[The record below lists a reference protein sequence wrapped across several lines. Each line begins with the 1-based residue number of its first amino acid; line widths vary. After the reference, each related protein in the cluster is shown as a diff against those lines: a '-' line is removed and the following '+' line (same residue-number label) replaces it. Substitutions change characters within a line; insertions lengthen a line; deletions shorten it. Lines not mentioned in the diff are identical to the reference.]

1 MRLVLDVENTV
12 TKRNN
17 KTHMDPFEPT
27 NFLVQVGTKNVDIPS
42 ERHILTFDHVE
53 YNDRTGANAKLLQ
66 TILDQTT
73 LLIMHNAQH
82 DLMWLWASGFKY
94 DGEIYDTMLAEY
106 ILQRGQK
113 QPLSLLACAERR
125 NLNFQKDDTLKK
137 YFKEGYNT
145 NEIPLDELSYY
156 LGCDIDT
163 TTELFHAIDT
173 EGYAKSCS
181 NGMDRVRAITCKV
194 CKTLTRM
201 YMSGFRV
208 DRLALREV
216 RKEFEEEKTN
226 IEQRLFKQIRDLMG
240 DTPVNL
246 NSPEQVSQVIF
257 SRKVLD
263 KKEWVELF
271 DFTKNLPEF
280 KDAVA
285 ANSKLLRKTTAFSCP
300 TCNGEGSRYK
310 KKKDGTNF
318 KKANKCPDCLARG
331 YQLKETNK
339 LAGLGFNPPNKT
351 WVSANGFSTSKGNLD
366 ILIATAKTKRM
377 DKAIQFLEDIKR
389 LSAVSTYLS
398 SFVDGI
404 SNYTKEDGF
413 LHVGLTQHITSTGRF
428 SGRNPNMQNMPRGGT
443 FPVKRVFVSRWQG
456 GHILEADFAQLEF
469 RVAAYLS
476 QDKVAMNEI
485 ATGFDVHSYTA
496 KVITD
501 AGQQTSR
508 QVAKGHTFAPLFG
521 ASGYGR
527 SKAEAAY
534 YKHFNQ
540 KYKGIAKWH
549 KKLGDEAL
557 RYRKITTPS
566 GRQYAFPDVERRVN
580 GQPTHFT
587 MIKNYPVQGFATGDI
602 VPVVLLELDER
613 LKPLKSCLV
622 NTVHD
627 STVID
632 VHPNEKNYV
641 IQIITDMNNDL
652 DLIIEEAYNVKMN
665 VPMLLEAKIGPN
677 WLDTK
682 DVSEYNYN
690 SFHH

>member
-12 TKRNN
+12 TKRNG
-17 KTHMDPFEPT
+17 KTHMDPFEPN

-42 ERHILTFDHVE
+42 ERHLLTFDHVE
-53 YNDRTGANAKLLQ
+53 QTDRSGANARLLQ

-125 NLNFQKDDTLKK
+125 NLSFQKDDTLKK

-145 NEIPLDELSYY
+145 NEIPLEELTHY

-163 TTELFHAIDT
+163 TAELFIAIN
-173 EGYAKSCS
+173 EAYSRSES
-181 NGMDRVRAITCKV
+181 NGMDRVRDITFRV
-194 CKTLTRM
+194 CRTLTRM

-208 DRLALREV
+208 DRLALEEV
-216 RKEFEEEKTN
+216 RKEFEQEKVN
-226 IEQRLFKQIRDLMG
+226 IEGRLFKQIRELMG

-257 SRKVLD
+257 SRAVIN
-263 KKEWVELF
+263 KKEWVDLF
-271 DFTKNLPEF
+271 EFTKNLEEF
-280 KDAVA
+280 KAAVE
-285 ANSKLLRKTTAFSCP
+285 ANSKLLKRTTAFSCP
-300 TCNGEGSRYK
+300 TCNGIGSRYK
-310 KKKDGTNF
+310 KKKDGSDF
-318 KKANKCPDCLARG
+318 KKASKCPDCLARG
-331 YQLKETNK
+331 YQLKQTNK
-339 LAGLGFNPPNKT
+339 LAGLGFYAPNKT

-366 ILIATAKTKRM
+366 ILISTAKTRGM
-377 DKAIQFLEDIKR
+377 TIAIQFLEDIKR
-389 LSAVSTYLS
+389 LSAITTYLS
-398 SFVDGI
+398 SFVEGI
-404 SNYTKEDGF
+404 NTYTKEDGM

-443 FPVKRVFVSRWQG
+443 FPVKRVFISRWEG

-476 QDKVAMNEI
+476 QDKTAMQEI

-496 KVITD
+496 RVISD
-501 AGQQTSR
+501 AGQPTTR

-521 ASGYGR
+521 ASGFGR

-534 YKHFNQ
+534 YKHFNE
-540 KYKGIAKWH
+540 KYRGIAKWH
-549 KKLGDEAL
+549 KKLGEEAI
-557 RYRKITTPS
+557 RYRKITTLS
-566 GRQYAFPDVERRVN
+566 GRQYAFPDVERRQN
-580 GQPTHFT
+580 GTPTHFT

-602 VPVVLLELDER
+602 VPVVLVEMDKRLDSLR
-613 LKPLKSCLV
+613 SCLV

-632 VHPNEKNYV
+632 VHPDEKDKV
-641 IQIITDMNNDL
+641 IQIIVDMNKDL
-652 DLIIEEAYNVKMN
+652 DKIIEGAYDVKMN

-677 WLDTK
+677 WLDTE
-682 DVSEYNYN
+682 DVLCIT
-690 SFHH
+690 

>member
-82 DLMWLWASGFKY
+82 DLMWLWASGFEY

-257 SRKVLD
+257 SRQVID

-271 DFTKNLPEF
+271 DFTSNLPEF
-280 KDAVA
+280 RDAVA

-318 KKANKCPDCLARG
+318 KNANKCPDCLARG

-501 AGQQTSR
+501 AGQETSR

-521 ASGYGR
+521 ASGFGR

-534 YKHFNQ
+534 YKHFND

-557 RYRKITTPS
+557 RHRKITTPS

-580 GQPTHFT
+580 GQPSHFT

-632 VHPNEKNYV
+632 VHPNEKDYV

-652 DLIIEEAYNVKMN
+652 DLIIEEAYDVKMN
-665 VPMLLEAKIGPN
+665 VPMLLEAKIGSN
-677 WLDTK
+677 WLDTN
-682 DVSEYNYN
+682 DV
-690 SFHH
+690 

>member
-1 MRLVLDVENTV
+1 MRIVLDVENTT

-17 KTHMDPFEPT
+17 KTHMDPFEVN
-27 NFLVQVGTKNVDIPS
+27 NFLVQVGTKNVDVPS
-42 ERHILTFDHVE
+42 ERHLLTFDHVE
-53 YNDRTGANAKLLQ
+53 YTDRSGDNSRLLQ
-66 TILDQTT
+66 TILDKTT

-94 DGEIYDTMLAEY
+94 DGDIYDTMLAEY

-125 NLNFQKDDTLKK
+125 KLTFQKDDTLKK

-145 NEIPLDELSYY
+145 NEIPLKELTHY

-163 TTELFHAIDT
+163 TAELFLATLT
-173 EGYAKSCS
+173 EGFSKSES
-181 NGMDRVRAITCKV
+181 NGMDRIRDITFRV
-194 CKTLTRM
+194 CKALTRM
-201 YMSGFRV
+201 YMRGIRV
-208 DRLALREV
+208 DRLALQGV
-216 RKEFEEEKTN
+216 KKQFEQEKTD
-226 IEQRLFKQIRDLMG
+226 IEGRLFTQIRELMG

-257 SRKVLD
+257 SRKIID
-263 KKEWVELF
+263 KKVWVDLF
-271 DFTKNLPEF
+271 DYTNNMAEF
-280 KDAVA
+280 KAAVA
-285 ANSKLLRKTTAFSCP
+285 SNSTLIRKTTAFSCP
-300 TCNGEGSRYK
+300 TCNGIGSRYK
-310 KKKDGTNF
+310 KKKDGSDF
-318 KKANKCPDCLARG
+318 KKASKCPDCLSRG
-331 YQLKETNK
+331 YQLSQTNK
-339 LAGLGFNPPNKT
+339 LAGLGFNPLNKT
-351 WVSANGFSTSKGNLD
+351 WVSANGFSTGKSILD
-366 ILIATAKTKRM
+366 MLIATAKTKRM
-377 DKAIQFLEDIKR
+377 TVAIQFLEDVKR

-456 GHILEADFAQLEF
+456 GQILEADFAQLEF

-476 QDKVAMNEI
+476 QDKTAMQEI
-485 ATGFDVHSYTA
+485 ATGFDVHAYTA

-501 AGQQTSR
+501 AGQPTTR

-521 ASGYGR
+521 ASGFGR
-527 SKAEAAY
+527 SRAEAAY
-534 YKHFNQ
+534 YRHFNQ
-540 KYKGIAKWH
+540 KYDGIAKWH
-549 KKLGDEAL
+549 KKLGNEAI
-557 RYRKITTPS
+557 RQGKITTPS
-566 GRQYAFPDVERRVN
+566 GRQYAFPDVERRQN
-580 GQPTHFT
+580 GTPTHFT

-602 VPVVLLELDER
+602 VPVVLLEMDER

-632 VHPNEKNYV
+632 VHPNETNYV
-641 IQIITDMNNDL
+641 IQIIKDMNNDL
-652 DLIIEEAYNVKMN
+652 DQIIEEAYDVKMN

-682 DVSEYNYN
+682 DV
-690 SFHH
+690 

>member
-1 MRLVLDVENTV
+1 MRLVLDVENTT
-12 TKRNN
+12 TKRNG
-17 KTHMDPFEPT
+17 KTHMDPFEPN

-42 ERHILTFDHVE
+42 ERHLLTFDHIE
-53 YNDRTGANAKLLQ
+53 ESDRSGANSRLLQ
-66 TILDQTT
+66 TILDKTT

-125 NLNFQKDDTLKK
+125 NLTFQKDDTLKK

-145 NEIPLDELSYY
+145 NEIPLKELTHY

-163 TTELFHAIDT
+163 TGELFLATLT
-173 EGYAKSCS
+173 EGFSKSES
-181 NGMDRVRAITCKV
+181 NGMDRIRDITFRV

-208 DRLALREV
+208 DRLALQVV
-216 RKEFEEEKTN
+216 RKEFEQEKTD
-226 IEQRLFKQIRDLMG
+226 IEGRLFKQIRELMG

-257 SRKVLD
+257 SRKVID

-271 DFTKNLPEF
+271 DFTKDATEF
-280 KDAVA
+280 KNAVA
-285 ANSKLLRKTTAFSCP
+285 ANTKLLSKTIAFSCP
-300 TCNGEGSRYK
+300 VCNGEGSRYK
-310 KKKDGTNF
+310 KKKDGSNF
-318 KKANKCPDCLARG
+318 KKASKCPDCLSRG
-331 YQLKETNK
+331 YQLKKTNK
-339 LAGLGFNPPNKT
+339 LAGLGFSPPSKK
-351 WVSANGFSTSKGNLD
+351 WVSANGFSTGKDNLD
-366 ILIATAKTKRM
+366 ILISIANTKRM
-377 DKAIQFLEDIKR
+377 TSAIEFLQDVKR
-389 LSAVSTYLS
+389 LSAVTTYLS
-398 SFVDGI
+398 SFVEGI

-476 QDKVAMNEI
+476 QDKTAMQEI

-496 KVITD
+496 KVISD
-501 AGQQTSR
+501 AGQPTTR

-527 SKAEAAY
+527 SRAEAAY
-534 YKHFNQ
+534 YKHFNE
-540 KYKGIAKWH
+540 KYQGIATWH
-549 KKLGDEAL
+549 KKLGNEAM
-557 RYRKITTPS
+557 RHGKITTPS
-566 GRQYAFPDVERRVN
+566 GRQYAFPNVERRQN
-580 GQPTHFT
+580 GTPTHFT

-602 VPVVLLELDER
+602 VPVVLLEMDER
-613 LKPLKSCLV
+613 LKPLQSCLV

-632 VHPNEKNYV
+632 VHPKEKNYV
-641 IQIITDMNNDL
+641 IQIIMDMNNDL
-652 DLIIEEAYNVKMN
+652 DQIIEEAYDVKMN

-677 WLDTK
+677 WLDTE
-682 DVSEYNYN
+682 DIVCIT
-690 SFHH
+690 

>member
-1 MRLVLDVENTV
+1 MRLVLDVENTT

-17 KTHMDPFEPT
+17 KTHMDPFEVN
-27 NFLVQVGTKNVDIPS
+27 NFLVQVGTKNVDVPS
-42 ERHILTFDHVE
+42 ERHLLTFDHVE
-53 YNDRTGANAKLLQ
+53 YTDRSGDNSRLLQ
-66 TILDQTT
+66 TILNKTT

-125 NLNFQKDDTLKK
+125 NLTFQKDDTLKK

-145 NEIPLDELSYY
+145 NEIPLKELTHY

-163 TTELFHAIDT
+163 TGELFLATLT
-173 EGYAKSCS
+173 EGFSKSES
-181 NGMDRVRAITCKV
+181 NGMDRIRDITFRV

-208 DRLALREV
+208 DRLALQVV
-216 RKEFEEEKTN
+216 RKEFEQEKTD
-226 IEQRLFKQIRDLMG
+226 IEGRLFKQIRELMG

-257 SRKVLD
+257 SRKVID

-271 DFTKNLPEF
+271 DFTKDATEF
-280 KDAVA
+280 KNAVA
-285 ANSKLLRKTTAFSCP
+285 ANTKLLSKTIAFSCP
-300 TCNGEGSRYK
+300 VCNGEGSRYK
-310 KKKDGTNF
+310 KKKDGSNF
-318 KKANKCPDCLARG
+318 KKASKCPDCLSRG
-331 YQLKETNK
+331 YQLKKTNK
-339 LAGLGFNPPNKT
+339 LAGLGFSPPSKK
-351 WVSANGFSTSKGNLD
+351 WVSANGFSTGKDNLD
-366 ILIATAKTKRM
+366 ILISIANTKRM
-377 DKAIQFLEDIKR
+377 TSAIEFLQDVKR
-389 LSAVSTYLS
+389 LSAVTTYLS
-398 SFVDGI
+398 SFVEGI

-476 QDKVAMNEI
+476 QDKTAMQEI

-496 KVITD
+496 KVISD
-501 AGQQTSR
+501 AGQPTTR

-527 SKAEAAY
+527 SRAEAAY
-534 YKHFNQ
+534 YKHFNE
-540 KYKGIAKWH
+540 KYQGIATWH
-549 KKLGDEAL
+549 KKLGNEAM
-557 RYRKITTPS
+557 RHGKITTPS
-566 GRQYAFPDVERRVN
+566 GRQYAFPNVERRQN
-580 GQPTHFT
+580 GTPTHFT

-602 VPVVLLELDER
+602 VPVVLLEMDER
-613 LKPLKSCLV
+613 LKPLQSCLV

-632 VHPNEKNYV
+632 VHPKEKNYV
-641 IQIITDMNNDL
+641 IQIIMDMNNDL
-652 DLIIEEAYNVKMN
+652 DQIIEEAYDVKMN

-677 WLDTK
+677 WLDTE
-682 DVSEYNYN
+682 DIVCIT
-690 SFHH
+690 

>member
-1 MRLVLDVENTV
+1 
-12 TKRNN
+12 
-17 KTHMDPFEPT
+17 MDPFEPN

-42 ERHILTFDHVE
+42 ERHLLTFDHVE
-53 YNDRTGANAKLLQ
+53 QTDRSGANARLLQ
-66 TILDQTT
+66 TILDHTT

-94 DGEIYDTMLAEY
+94 NGEIYDTMLAEY

-125 NLNFQKDDTLKK
+125 ELSFQKDDTLKK

-145 NEIPLDELSYY
+145 NEIPLKELTHY

-163 TTELFHAIDT
+163 TAELFIAIN
-173 EGYAKSCS
+173 EAYSKSES
-181 NGMDRVRAITCKV
+181 NGMDRVRDITFRV
-194 CKTLTRM
+194 CRTLTRM

-208 DRLALREV
+208 DRLALEEV
-216 RKEFEEEKTN
+216 RKEFEQEKVN
-226 IEQRLFKQIRDLMG
+226 IEGRLFKQIRELMG

-257 SRKVLD
+257 SRAVIN
-263 KKEWVELF
+263 KKEWVDLF
-271 DFTKNLPEF
+271 EFTKNLEEF
-280 KDAVA
+280 KAAVE
-285 ANSKLLRKTTAFSCP
+285 ANSKLLKRTTAFSCP
-300 TCNGEGSRYK
+300 TCNGIGSRYK
-310 KKKDGTNF
+310 KKKDGSDF
-318 KKANKCPDCLARG
+318 KKASKCPDCLARG
-331 YQLKETNK
+331 YQLKQTNK
-339 LAGLGFNPPNKT
+339 LAGLGFYAPNKT

-366 ILIATAKTKRM
+366 ILISTAKTRGM
-377 DKAIQFLEDIKR
+377 TIAIQFLEDIKR
-389 LSAVSTYLS
+389 LSAITTYLS
-398 SFVDGI
+398 SFVEGI
-404 SNYTKEDGF
+404 NTYTKEDGM

-443 FPVKRVFVSRWQG
+443 FPVKRVFISRWEG

-476 QDKVAMNEI
+476 QDKTAMQEI

-496 KVITD
+496 RVISD
-501 AGQQTSR
+501 AGQPTTR

-521 ASGYGR
+521 ASGFGR

-534 YKHFNQ
+534 YKHFNE
-540 KYKGIAKWH
+540 KYRGIAKWH
-549 KKLGDEAL
+549 KKLGEEAI

-566 GRQYAFPDVERRVN
+566 GRQYAFPDVERRQN
-580 GQPTHFT
+580 GTPTHFT

-602 VPVVLLELDER
+602 VPVVLVEMDER
-613 LKPLKSCLV
+613 LKPLQSCLV

-632 VHPNEKNYV
+632 VHPKEKNYV
-641 IQIITDMNNDL
+641 IQIIVDMNKDL
-652 DLIIEEAYNVKMN
+652 DKIIEGAYDVKMN

-677 WLDTK
+677 WLDTE
-682 DVSEYNYN
+682 DVSCIT
-690 SFHH
+690 

>member
-173 EGYAKSCS
+173 EGYAKSCG

-201 YMSGFRV
+201 YMSGLRV

-257 SRKVLD
+257 SRQVID

-280 KDAVA
+280 RDAVA

-534 YKHFNQ
+534 YKHFNE

-557 RYRKITTPS
+557 RHRKITTPS

-580 GQPTHFT
+580 GQPSHFT

-632 VHPNEKNYV
+632 VHPNEKDYV

-652 DLIIEEAYNVKMN
+652 DLIIEEAYDVKMN
-665 VPMLLEAKIGPN
+665 VPMLLEAKIGSN
-677 WLDTK
+677 WLDTN
-682 DVSEYNYN
+682 DV
-690 SFHH
+690 

>member
-1 MRLVLDVENTV
+1 MRLVLDVENTT
-12 TKRNN
+12 TKRNG
-17 KTHMDPFEPT
+17 KTHMDPFEAN
-27 NFLVQVGTKNVDIPS
+27 NFLVQVGTKNVDVPS
-42 ERHILTFDHVE
+42 ERHLLTFDHIE
-53 YNDRTGANAKLLQ
+53 YTDRSGANAKLLQ
-66 TILDQTT
+66 AILDETT

-94 DGEIYDTMLAEY
+94 DGDIYDTMLAEY

-125 NLNFQKDDTLKK
+125 NLTFQKDDTLKK

-145 NEIPLDELSYY
+145 NEIPLKELTHY

-163 TTELFHAIDT
+163 TSELFLATLT
-173 EGYAKSCS
+173 EGFSKSES
-181 NGMDRVRAITCKV
+181 NGMDRVRDTTFKV

-208 DRLALREV
+208 DRLALQVV
-216 RKEFEEEKTN
+216 RKEFEQEKTD
-226 IEQRLFKQIRDLMG
+226 IEGRLFKQIRELMG
-240 DTPVNL
+240 DTPINL

-257 SRKVLD
+257 SRKVID
-263 KKEWVELF
+263 KKEWVDLF
-271 DFTKNLPEF
+271 EYTNNIAEF
-280 KDAVA
+280 KEAVA
-285 ANSKLLRKTTAFSCP
+285 ANSTLIRKTTAFSCP
-300 TCNGEGSRYK
+300 ECNGIGSRYK
-310 KKKDGTNF
+310 KKKDGSNF
-318 KKANKCPDCLARG
+318 KKSNRCPACLARG
-331 YQLKETNK
+331 YQLEQTNK

-351 WVSANGFSTSKGNLD
+351 WVSNNGFSTSKGNLD
-366 ILIATAKTKRM
+366 ILIATAKTNQMASGIK
-377 DKAIQFLEDIKR
+377 FLEDIKR

-404 SNYTKEDGF
+404 SNYTKDNGF

-443 FPVKRVFVSRWQG
+443 FPVKRVFVSRWKG
-456 GHILEADFAQLEF
+456 GYILEADFAQLEF

-476 QDKVAMNEI
+476 QDETAMKEI
-485 ATGFDVHSYTA
+485 ATGFDVHAYTA
-496 KVITD
+496 KVIGN
-501 AGQQTSR
+501 AGQPTTR

-521 ASGYGR
+521 ASGWGR

-534 YKHFNQ
+534 YKHFNE
-540 KYKGIAKWH
+540 KYQGIAKWH
-549 KKLGDEAL
+549 KKLGDEAM

-566 GRQYAFPDVERRVN
+566 GRQYAFPDVERRQN

-602 VPVVLLELDER
+602 VPVVLMEMEER
-613 LKPLKSCLV
+613 LKPLQSCLV

-632 VHPNEKNYV
+632 VHPHEKEKV
-641 IQIITDMNNDL
+641 IQIIVDMNNDL
-652 DLIIEEAYNVKMN
+652 DKIIEENYDVKMN
-665 VPMLLEAKIGPN
+665 VPMLLEAKIGSN
-677 WLDTK
+677 WLDTN
-682 DVSEYNYN
+682 DIV
-690 SFHH
+690 

>member
-1 MRLVLDVENTV
+1 MVRLVLDVENTV
-12 TKRNN
+12 TKRNG
-17 KTHMDPFEPT
+17 KTHLDPFEPT
-27 NFLVQVGTKNVDIPS
+27 NFLVQVGTKDVDS
-42 ERHILTFDHVE
+42 NERHLLTFDHVE
-53 YNDRTGANAKLLQ
+53 YSDRTGANAQLLQ
-66 TILDQTT
+66 SILDRTT

-113 QPLSLLACAERR
+113 QPVSLLACAERR
-125 NLNFQKDDTLKK
+125 NLNFQKDDTLKN

-145 NEIPLDELSYY
+145 NEIPLNELTHY

-163 TTELFHAIDT
+163 TTELFHAINS
-173 EGYAKSCS
+173 EGYSQSCS
-181 NGMDRVRAITCKV
+181 NGMDRVRAITCEV
-194 CKTLTRM
+194 CRTLTKM

-208 DRLALREV
+208 DRIALQRVRE
-216 RKEFEEEKTN
+216 EFEQEKAD
-226 IEQRLFKQIRDLMG
+226 IERRLVTQIRDLMG
-240 DTPVNL
+240 DTPINL

-257 SRKVLD
+257 SRSVND
-263 KKEWVELF
+263 KKEWVDLF
-271 DFTKNLPEF
+271 EFTSNLPEF
-280 KDAVA
+280 RDAVA
-285 ANSKLLRKTTAFSCP
+285 ANSTLLRKTRAFSCP
-300 TCNGEGSRYK
+300 TCNGAGSRFK
-310 KKKDGTNF
+310 KKKDGSNF
-318 KKANKCPDCLARG
+318 KKANKCPDCSARG
-331 YQLKETNK
+331 YQLEQTKK

-366 ILIATAKTKRM
+366 ILISTAKTRKM
-377 DKAIQFLEDIKR
+377 DAAIQFLEDIKR

-413 LHVGLTQHITSTGRF
+413 LHVGLTQHITATGRF

-443 FPVKRVFVSRWQG
+443 FPVKRVFVSRWKG

-469 RVAAYLS
+469 RVAAFLS
-476 QDKVAMNEI
+476 QDETAMNEI
-485 ATGFDVHSYTA
+485 ETGFDVHSYTA
-496 KVITD
+496 KVISD
-501 AGQQTSR
+501 AGQETSR

-534 YKHFNQ
+534 YKHFND

-557 RYRKITTPS
+557 RHRKITTPS
-566 GRQYAFPDVERRVN
+566 GRQYAFPDVERRLN
-580 GQPTHFT
+580 GQPSHFT

-602 VPVVLLELDER
+602 VPVVLLEMHKR
-613 LKPLKSCLV
+613 LEPLQSCLV

-627 STVID
+627 STVVD
-632 VHPNEKNYV
+632 VHPHEKDKV
-641 IQIITDMNNDL
+641 IEIISQMNKDL
-652 DLIIEEAYNVKMN
+652 DKIIEEAYDVKMN

-682 DVSEYNYN
+682 DV
-690 SFHH
+690 

>member
-1 MRLVLDVENTV
+1 MVRLVLDVENTT

-17 KTHMDPFEPT
+17 KTHMDPFEVN
-27 NFLVQVGTKNVDIPS
+27 NFLVQVGTKNVDVPS
-42 ERHILTFDHVE
+42 ERHLLTFDHVE
-53 YNDRTGANAKLLQ
+53 YTDRSGDNSRLLQ
-66 TILDQTT
+66 TILDKTT

-94 DGEIYDTMLAEY
+94 DGDIYDTMLAEY

-125 NLNFQKDDTLKK
+125 KLTFQKDDTLKK

-145 NEIPLDELSYY
+145 NEIPLKELTHY

-163 TTELFHAIDT
+163 TAELFLATLT
-173 EGYAKSCS
+173 EGFSKSES
-181 NGMDRVRAITCKV
+181 NGMDRIRDITFRV
-194 CKTLTRM
+194 CKALTRM
-201 YMSGFRV
+201 YMRGIRV
-208 DRLALREV
+208 DRLALQGV
-216 RKEFEEEKTN
+216 KKQFEQEKTD
-226 IEQRLFKQIRDLMG
+226 IEGRLFTQIRELMG

-257 SRKVLD
+257 SRKIID
-263 KKEWVELF
+263 KKVWVDLF
-271 DFTKNLPEF
+271 DYTNNMAEF
-280 KDAVA
+280 KAAVA
-285 ANSKLLRKTTAFSCP
+285 SNSTLIRKTTAFSCP
-300 TCNGEGSRYK
+300 ICNGIGSRYK
-310 KKKDGTNF
+310 KKKDGSDF
-318 KKANKCPDCLARG
+318 KKASKCPDCLSRG
-331 YQLKETNK
+331 YQLKQTNK
-339 LAGLGFNPPNKT
+339 LAGLGFNPLNKT
-351 WVSANGFSTSKGNLD
+351 WVSANGFSTGKSILD
-366 ILIATAKTKRM
+366 MLIATAKTKRM
-377 DKAIQFLEDIKR
+377 TVAIQFLEDVKR

-456 GHILEADFAQLEF
+456 GQILEADFAQLEF

-476 QDKVAMNEI
+476 QDKTAMQEI
-485 ATGFDVHSYTA
+485 ATGFDVHAYTA

-501 AGQQTSR
+501 AGQPTTR

-521 ASGYGR
+521 ASGFGR
-527 SKAEAAY
+527 SRAEAAY
-534 YKHFNQ
+534 YRHFNQ
-540 KYKGIAKWH
+540 KYDGIAKWH
-549 KKLGDEAL
+549 KKLGNEAI
-557 RYRKITTPS
+557 RQGKITTPS
-566 GRQYAFPDVERRVN
+566 GRQYAFPDVERRQN
-580 GQPTHFT
+580 GTPTHFT

-602 VPVVLLELDER
+602 VPVVLLEMDER

-632 VHPNEKNYV
+632 VHPNETNYV
-641 IQIITDMNNDL
+641 IQIIKDMNNDL
-652 DLIIEEAYNVKMN
+652 DQIIEEAYDVKMN

-682 DVSEYNYN
+682 DV
-690 SFHH
+690 

>member
-173 EGYAKSCS
+173 EGYAKSCG

-257 SRKVLD
+257 SRQVRD
-263 KKEWVELF
+263 KREWGELF

-280 KDAVA
+280 RDAVA

-521 ASGYGR
+521 ASGFGR

-534 YKHFNQ
+534 YKHFNE

-557 RYRKITTPS
+557 RHRKITTPS

-580 GQPTHFT
+580 GQPSHFT

-632 VHPNEKNYV
+632 VHPNEKDYV

-652 DLIIEEAYNVKMN
+652 DLIIEEAYDVKMN
-665 VPMLLEAKIGPN
+665 VPMLLEAKIGSN
-677 WLDTK
+677 WLDTN
-682 DVSEYNYN
+682 DV
-690 SFHH
+690 

>member
-42 ERHILTFDHVE
+42 ERHILTFAHVE

-82 DLMWLWASGFKY
+82 DLMWIWASGFKY

-173 EGYAKSCS
+173 EGYAKSCG

-257 SRKVLD
+257 SRQVID

-280 KDAVA
+280 RDAVA

-521 ASGYGR
+521 ASGFGR

-534 YKHFNQ
+534 YKHFNE

-557 RYRKITTPS
+557 RHRKITTPS

-580 GQPTHFT
+580 GQPSHFT

-632 VHPNEKNYV
+632 VHPNEKDYV

-652 DLIIEEAYNVKMN
+652 DLIIEEAYDVKMN
-665 VPMLLEAKIGPN
+665 VPMLLEAKIGSN
-677 WLDTK
+677 WLDTN
-682 DVSEYNYN
+682 DV
-690 SFHH
+690 

>member
-1 MRLVLDVENTV
+1 MRLVLDVENTT

-17 KTHMDPFEPT
+17 KTHMDPFEVN
-27 NFLVQVGTKNVDIPS
+27 NFLVQVGTKNVDVPS
-42 ERHILTFDHVE
+42 ERHLLTFDHVE
-53 YNDRTGANAKLLQ
+53 YTDRSGDNSRLLQ
-66 TILDQTT
+66 TILNKTT

-125 NLNFQKDDTLKK
+125 NLTFQKDDTLKK

-145 NEIPLDELSYY
+145 NEIPLKELTHY

-163 TTELFHAIDT
+163 TGELFLATLT
-173 EGYAKSCS
+173 EGFSKSES
-181 NGMDRVRAITCKV
+181 NGMDRIRDITFRV

-208 DRLALREV
+208 DRLALQVV
-216 RKEFEEEKTN
+216 RKEFEQEKTD
-226 IEQRLFKQIRDLMG
+226 IEGRLFKQIRELMG

-257 SRKVLD
+257 SRKVID

-271 DFTKNLPEF
+271 DFTKDATEF
-280 KDAVA
+280 KNAVA
-285 ANSKLLRKTTAFSCP
+285 ANTKLLSKTIAFSCP
-300 TCNGEGSRYK
+300 VCNGEGSRYK
-310 KKKDGTNF
+310 KKKDGSNF
-318 KKANKCPDCLARG
+318 KKASKCPDCLSRG
-331 YQLKETNK
+331 YQLKKTNK
-339 LAGLGFNPPNKT
+339 LAGLGFSPPSKK
-351 WVSANGFSTSKGNLD
+351 WVSANGFSTGKDNLD
-366 ILIATAKTKRM
+366 ILISIANTKRM
-377 DKAIQFLEDIKR
+377 TSAIEFLQDVKR
-389 LSAVSTYLS
+389 LSAVTTYLS
-398 SFVDGI
+398 SFVEGI

-469 RVAAYLS
+469 RVAAFLS
-476 QDKVAMNEI
+476 QDKVAMQEI
-485 ATGFDVHSYTA
+485 ATGFDVHAYTA

-501 AGQQTSR
+501 AGQKTTR
-508 QVAKGHTFAPLFG
+508 QEAKGSTFDPLFG
-521 ASGYGR
+521 ASGWGR

-534 YKHFNQ
+534 YKHFND
-540 KYKGIAKWH
+540 KYQGIAKWH
-549 KKLGDEAL
+549 SKLGDEAVDDG
-557 RYRKITTPS
+557 KITTPS
-566 GRQYAFPDVERRVN
+566 GRQYAFPDVTRRQS

-602 VPVVLLELDER
+602 VPVVFLEMDKR
-613 LKPLKSCLV
+613 LEPLNSCIV
-622 NTVHD
+622 NSVHD
-627 STVID
+627 SIVVD
-632 VHPNEKNYV
+632 VHPHEKDAV
-641 IQIITDMNNDL
+641 IQIITDMNSNL
-652 DLIIEEAYNVKMN
+652 NQIIEEAYNVKMN
-665 VPMLLEAKIGPN
+665 VPMLLESKIGSN
-677 WLDTK
+677 WLDIK
-682 DVSEYNYN
+682 DI
-690 SFHH
+690 